1 MVTAMVI
8 DANSHPTNHY
18 QPRPLMRSGFFIG
31 SKMKNI
37 EAAKEA
43 ITWLGTPYHHQGR
56 VKGVGVDCGTLI
68 CEVYEKVGLMDHL
81 DPRPYPPDW
90 HMHQLGQ
97 RYLEHVLS
105 VCYEVDEPQPGDIV
119 LYHFG
124 KCVSHGAIV
133 VEWPT
138 IIHSYIHQGVILQ
151 DGTKGSLA
159 RRIAGFFRMKRLKE

>member
-1 MVTAMVI
+1 MNSNPEFYIRGFLLDLNEKNHEAVAEAM
-8 DANSHPTNHY
+8 
-18 QPRPLMRSGFFIG
+18 
-31 SKMKNI
+31 
-37 EAAKEA
+37 
-43 ITWLGTPYHHQGR
+43 TWLGTPYHHQGR

-119 LYHFG
+119 LITLASAS
-124 KCVSHGAIV
+124 VMV
-133 VEWPT
+133 
-138 IIHSYIHQGVILQ
+138 QL
-151 DGTKGSLA
+151 SLNGQ
-159 RRIAGFFRMKRLKE
+159 RSFTHISIRESSCRMAPKEV

>member
-1 MVTAMVI
+1 M
-8 DANSHPTNHY
+8 
-18 QPRPLMRSGFFIG
+18 Q
-31 SKMKNI
+31 KNQLAVE
-37 EAAKEA
+37 EAL
-43 ITWLGTPYHHQGR
+43 TWLGTPYHHQGR
-56 VKGVGVDCGTLI
+56 VKGVGVDCATLL

-124 KCVSHGAIV
+124 KCISHGAIV

-159 RRIAGFFRMKRLKE
+159 RRIAGLQSTTTYYVRVAARDVWKPTSWNYSTRITQATADS